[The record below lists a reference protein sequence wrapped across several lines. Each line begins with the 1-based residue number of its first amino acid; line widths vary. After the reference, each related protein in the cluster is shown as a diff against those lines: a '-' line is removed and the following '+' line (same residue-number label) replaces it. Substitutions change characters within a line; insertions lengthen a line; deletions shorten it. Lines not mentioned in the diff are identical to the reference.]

1 MNIESHIYAI
11 TIALVLV
18 TMYSACTSGSCYVS
32 APHASECTSD
42 THPHS
47 LV

>member
-11 TIALVLV
+11 ATSLLLL

-32 APHASECTSD
+32 DPHASECNSD
-42 THPHS
+42 NHPHNIG
-47 LV
+47 